1 MRVKEL
7 IDVLYSIDGNAT
19 VKVRCCPNGTEK
31 DKIETSAIYVESLE
45 RFALGGEVESETCC
59 IISG

>member
-19 VKVRCCPNGTEK
+19 VKVRCCPNGTEN
-31 DKIETSAIYVESLE
+31 DKIETNATYVESLE
-45 RFALGGEVESETCC
+45 RFATDGEVKRETCC
-59 IISG
+59 IIG